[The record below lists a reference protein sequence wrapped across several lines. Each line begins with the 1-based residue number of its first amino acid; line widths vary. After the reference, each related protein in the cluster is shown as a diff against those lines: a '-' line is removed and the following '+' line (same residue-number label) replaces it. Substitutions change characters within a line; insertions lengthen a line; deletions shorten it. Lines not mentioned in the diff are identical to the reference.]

1 MKSKAP
7 QTLAADYADRRRP
20 ETEYKVKMPRL
31 AYRRGGMWHTVY
43 YAYLDGFAAGKD
55 SSEPVAEEPQF
66 TAKPWVDPL
75 PFTGWIPIDNKYPPE
90 EEDVLCYTVLR
101 KTGTVFAEPVFVVA
115 SYKAGLWRTDREIYS
130 GTFVTHWM
138 RLPVPPEVK

>member
-1 MKSKAP
+1 MKSKVP
-7 QTLAADYADRRRP
+7 QTLAAEYADRRSP

-31 AYRRGGMWHTVY
+31 KYRRGGIWHTVY

-75 PFTGWIPIDNKYPPE
+75 PFTGWIPTEFKYPPE
-90 EEDVLCYTVLR
+90 DEDVLCLTMLR
-101 KTGTVFAEPVFVVA
+101 KADLFAEPVYVVA
-115 SYKAGLWRTDREIYS
+115 AYRAGLWCTGRDIYS